1 MMQRWQSSRW
11 LRGLVFAG
19 ANVAAGLLVVNL
31 VIAPVRDGL
40 AVRDALIT
48 EQRTMLARFKVLA
61 AQETAVEAAAKQA
74 SPDTGEYL
82 VGSNEGVISADL
94 QTRLKG
100 MVEPAGAQLRSVRTL
115 APQTTEQVRYI
126 GSRIEIHGTLPAI
139 HRAVTAIEASK
150 PYLFVRAAVIKPAPP
165 AGRQDTPQEPVIEAQ
180 LDVFGAVRSAGS
192 N

>member
-19 ANVAAGLLVVNL
+19 ANVAAGLLLVNL

-61 AQETAVEAAAKQA
+61 AQETAVAAAAKQT
-74 SPDTGEYL
+74 SPDAGEYL
-82 VGSNEGVISADL
+82 VGSNEGVINADL

-115 APQTTEQVRYI
+115 PPQTAEQVRYI
-126 GSRIEIHGTLPAI
+126 GSRIEIYGPLPAI
-139 HRAVTAIEASK
+139 HRAVAVIETSK
-150 PYLFVRAAVIKPAPP
+150 PYLFVRGAVIKSTPP
-165 AGRQDTPQEPVIEAQ
+165 AGRQDIPQEPVMEAQ